1 MLRGTWLRAAVTCTL
16 CPLRTGRPRASL
28 LASPSLSLFLPLS
41 LARSLTLSLPSAA
54 RLSRSEPLRSARDE
68 SLQWHE
74 FNSTLFI
81 LQPHSPTPCGS
92 THVNSRL
99 HLAGRSARGGGG
111 GGRDEEEEEAREG
124 RRRAPRSPPGSARG
138 GADASHTHPA
148 QGRRAV
154 VRVGTRGPRTRGALR
169 PLGSLRIFSTPT
181 PPPGRSALGLF
192 HWRTLPKMV
201 ICVRGRECGFP
212 RFRVTWRERDSLT
225 RSRAR
230 RGLPLLP
237 IPTPKG
243 RGTGR
248 GRGSESGR
256 AGTGSGF

>member
-1 MLRGTWLRAAVTCTL
+1 MAPRRSDLHPVSAPGPAGLARLSSLR
-16 CPLRTGRPRASL
+16 P
-28 LASPSLSLFLPLS
+28 PSLSLPLS

-54 RLSRSEPLRSARDE
+54 RCLALSPCALPEMSHYNGTSSTPH
-68 SLQWHE
+68 SLFSSPTAPHHVDRLT
-74 FNSTLFI
+74 STLD
-81 LQPHSPTPCGS
+81 S
-92 THVNSRL
+92 TL
-99 HLAGRSARGGGG
+99 LGGALEAAGEEAGTRRRKRRGRGGGG
-111 GGRDEEEEEAREG
+111 RL
-124 RRRAPRSPPGSARG
+124 APLPALLAVVLTPA
-138 GADASHTHPA
+138 THPA

-169 PLGSLRIFSTPT
+169 PLVSLRIFSTPT
-181 PPPGRSALGLF
+181 SPPGRSALGLF

-225 RSRAR
+225 RSRVR

-248 GRGSESGR
+248 GPESGR